1 MRIIKKYLL
10 FGLLFTFLSFYT
22 QGQKKVNI
30 GISIDKKTD
39 QTSILLAS
47 LKKEITA
54 VVGEDAELFFSAE
67 LENNFNTDLAK
78 ENYKTI
84 VDNNVDIILAFG
96 VVNNYVISQF
106 ESYTKPTIVFGSLS
120 KELSGNNDAEKNKS
134 NFISFV
140 TSQSYKDDLE
150 LLIKLSNAKEIGI
163 IIENTFLE
171 NFPIKSTFDKIGEEL
186 NISTK
191 LIPFSSTSQIN
202 ANLDNLDAVY
212 IASATYFSNDEIKEL
227 SNIFISKKLPSFSTI
242 PASSIE
248 NGILATNHGQSEIDQ
263 YFRRI
268 ALTVES
274 VVNGVE
280 LSDLESNI
288 NTQKNLT
295 VNYNTAEKIGLP
307 LKYSLIAST
316 SFTGD
321 PKEII
326 ADKTYNLKTIIKEAI
341 DKNLSLKEVQKDLLI
356 SEKDKNIANSAYLP
370 NLNLNAVGNYIDPD
384 LAQISNG
391 QNPEISTLGN
401 LTLSQTILSENAN
414 ANIGIKKSL
423 LKAQKESYN
432 SESLNTIYNVA
443 TAYFTAL
450 ILKANLSIQN
460 QNLELTKY
468 NLKIAQENYEAG
480 QSGKSD
486 VLRFRSQ
493 MAQNTQQMIEAINQ
507 LEKGYYVLNQL
518 LNNAIDTK
526 IDVEEAQLKSG
537 IFKNYNYEE
546 LGKYLDD
553 PTLRIPFVKFL
564 IQEGMANSPE
574 LKSLDYNID
583 AAKRSQKLYGV
594 GRFIPTIALQGQ
606 YNYEFSRSGV
616 GVNFPQGFP
625 AMPQGYYTVGLNV
638 SIPIFNQNNR
648 NLNKQI
654 ADIQK
659 DQLEISKDNVALS
672 IEKNINDAV
681 LDLVNQISN
690 IELSKVFENTA
701 KEALELTTTS
711 YENGAVNIVQ
721 LLDAQNNFLQAQLA
735 SANANYNYLQVSM
748 QLERSLGLFFILQN
762 ETEREAF
769 IERFLKFINNQD

>member
-1 MRIIKKYLL
+1 
-10 FGLLFTFLSFYT
+10 
-22 QGQKKVNI
+22 
-30 GISIDKKTD
+30 
-39 QTSILLAS
+39 
-47 LKKEITA
+47 
-54 VVGEDAELFFSAE
+54 
-67 LENNFNTDLAK
+67 LAK
-78 ENYKTI
+78 
-84 VDNNVDIILAFG
+84 
-96 VVNNYVISQF
+96 
-106 ESYTKPTIVFGSLS
+106 
-120 KELSGNNDAEKNKS
+120 
-134 NFISFV
+134 
-140 TSQSYKDDLE
+140 
-150 LLIKLSNAKEIGI
+150 
-163 IIENTFLE
+163 
-171 NFPIKSTFDKIGEEL
+171 
-186 NISTK
+186 
-191 LIPFSSTSQIN
+191 
-202 ANLDNLDAVY
+202 
-212 IASATYFSNDEIKEL
+212 
-227 SNIFISKKLPSFSTI
+227 
-242 PASSIE
+242 
-248 NGILATNHGQSEIDQ
+248 
-263 YFRRI
+263 
-268 ALTVES
+268 
-274 VVNGVE
+274 
-280 LSDLESNI
+280 
-288 NTQKNLT
+288 
-295 VNYNTAEKIGLP
+295 
-307 LKYSLIAST
+307 
-316 SFTGD
+316 
-321 PKEII
+321 
-326 ADKTYNLKTIIKEAI
+326 
-341 DKNLSLKEVQKDLLI
+341 
-356 SEKDKNIANSAYLP
+356 
-370 NLNLNAVGNYIDPD
+370 
-384 LAQISNG
+384 ISNG

-401 LTLSQTILSENAN
+401 LTLNQTILSENAN

-574 LKSLDYNID
+574 LKALDYNID

-625 AMPQGYYTVGLNV
+625 AIPQGYYTVGLNV

>member
-1 MRIIKKYLL
+1 MSGVKKYLL
-10 FGLLFTFLSFYT
+10 FCFLISSLISI
-22 QGQKKVNI
+22 QAQKQISI
-30 GISIDKKTD
+30 GITVDKKTS
-39 QTSILLAS
+39 QTNKLLND
-47 LKKEITA
+47 LKAEVRA
-54 VVGEDAELFFSAE
+54 VVGEDAVLTFYDE
-67 LENNFNTDLAK
+67 LENNFNSELAK
-78 ENYKTI
+78 SNYQGL
-84 VDNNVDIILAFG
+84 VDKNADIILAFG
-96 VVNNYVISQF
+96 VVNNFVISKF
-106 ESYTKPTIVFGSLS
+106 ESYPKPTIVFGSLS
-120 KELSGNNDAEKNKS
+120 KELSGNNTLIKGKS

-150 LLIKLSNAKEIGI
+150 LLVKLSSPKKVGV
-163 IIENTFLE
+163 IIENTFSE
-171 NFPIKSTFDKIGEEL
+171 NFPIQSTFDKIGEEL

-191 LIPFSSTSQIN
+191 IIPFENISDVHKI
-202 ANLDNLDAVY
+202 LDDIDAVY
-212 IASATYFSNDEIKEL
+212 IAGGFYLSDSEIIEL
-227 SNIFISKKLPSFSTI
+227 SEVFISKKLPSFTANPI
-242 PASSIE
+242 RQVE

-263 YFRRI
+263 FFRRI

-280 LSDLESNI
+280 LSELKSNI
-288 NTQKNLT
+288 DSQKILT

-316 SFTGD
+316 SFIGN

-326 ADKTYNLKTIIKEAI
+326 ADKIYNLQSIIKEAI
-341 DKNLSLKEVQKDLLI
+341 DKNLTLKEVEKDILI
-356 SEKDKNIANSAYLP
+356 SEKNVNLANSAYLP
-370 NLNLNAVGNYIDPD
+370 NLNLNAVGNYIDTD
-384 LAQISNG
+384 LSSISNG

-432 SESLNTIYNVA
+432 SESLNTIFNVA
-443 TAYFTAL
+443 NAYFTAL

-468 NLKIAQENYEAG
+468 NLKIAQENYESG

-486 VLRFRSQ
+486 VLRFQSEV
-493 MAQNTQQMIEAINQ
+493 AQNTQQMIEALNQ

-518 LNNAIDTK
+518 LNNPIDTK
-526 IDVEEAQLKSG
+526 IDVEEAQLKTG

-553 PTLRIPFVKFL
+553 PSLRIPFVKFL
-564 IQEGMANSPE
+564 VQEGLVNSPE
-574 LKSLDYNID
+574 LKSLSYNID
-583 AAKRSQKLYGV
+583 AAERSQKLYGV

-616 GVNFPQGFP
+616 GSEFTPGFP
-625 AMPQGYYTVGLNV
+625 SFPQGYYTVGVNV

-648 NLNKQI
+648 NINKQV
-654 ADIQK
+654 ANIQK
-659 DQLEISKDNVALS
+659 DQLEISKDNIALN

-701 KEALELTTTS
+701 KEALDLTTTS

-721 LLDAQNNFLQAQLA
+721 LLDAQNNYLQAQLA

-748 QLERSLGLFFILQN
+748 QLERSLGLFFILQD
-762 ETEREAF
+762 ESEREAF
-769 IERFLKFINNQD
+769 VERFLEFINNQD

>member
-1 MRIIKKYLL
+1 MRIIRKYLL
-10 FGLLFTFLSFYT
+10 FSFLVIFLSYA
-22 QGQKKVNI
+22 QAQKKVNI
-30 GISIDKKTD
+30 GITIDKKTD
-39 QTSILLAS
+39 QTSNLLES
-47 LKKEITA
+47 LKTEITA
-54 VVGEDAELFFSAE
+54 VVGEDAVLSFFEE
-67 LENNFNTDLAK
+67 LENNFDSNKAK
-78 ENYKTI
+78 ENYEKIINKKADI
-84 VDNNVDIILAFG
+84 VLAFG
-96 VVNNYVISQF
+96 VVNNYVISNFQ
-106 ESYTKPTIVFGSLS
+106 SYEKPTIVFGSLS
-120 KELSGNNDAEKNKS
+120 KELSGNNSSDKSKS

-150 LLIKLSNAKEIGI
+150 LLIKLSKPEKIGI

-171 NFPIKSTFDKIGEEL
+171 NFPIQSTFDKIGAEL
-186 NISTK
+186 NISIK
-191 LIPFSSTSQIN
+191 LIPFSTASEISN
-202 ANLDNLDAVY
+202 NLEDIDAVY
-212 IASATYFSNDEIKEL
+212 IASASYLSNQEIKEL
-227 SNIFISKKLPSFSTI
+227 SDVFISKKLPSFSTI
-242 PASSIE
+242 PVNHIE
-248 NGILATNHGQSEIDQ
+248 NGILATNHGQSEIAQ

-280 LSDLESNI
+280 LSELESKI
-288 NTQKNLT
+288 DTEKNLT

-316 SFTGD
+316 SFVGD
-321 PKEII
+321 PKEIV

-341 DKNLSLKEVQKDLLI
+341 DKNLSLKEVERDVLI
-356 SEKDKNIANSAYLP
+356 SEKDVKLANSAYLP
-370 NLNLNAVGNYIDPD
+370 NLNFNAVGNYIDPD
-384 LAQISNG
+384 LANASNG
-391 QNPEISTLGN
+391 QNPEISTIGN
-401 LTLSQTILSENAN
+401 LSLNQTILSENAN

-423 LKAQKESYN
+423 LKAQKESFN
-432 SESLNTIYNVA
+432 SESLNTIFNVA
-443 TAYFTAL
+443 NAYFTAL

-468 NLKIAQENYEAG
+468 NLKIAKENYESG

-486 VLRFRSQ
+486 VLRFRSEL
-493 MAQNTQQMIEAINQ
+493 AQNTQQMIEAVNQ

-518 LNNAIDTK
+518 LNNPIDTK

-553 PTLRIPFVKFL
+553 PTLRMPFVKFL
-564 IQEGMANSPE
+564 VQEGVANSPE
-574 LKSLDYNID
+574 LKSLGFSID
-583 AAKRSQKLYGV
+583 AAERSQKLYGA

-606 YNYEFSRSGV
+606 YNYEFSRSGAGTEPPV
-616 GVNFPQGFP
+616 SFFIPQD
-625 AMPQGYYTVGLNV
+625 YYTVGLNI

-648 NLNKQI
+648 NINKQI

-659 DQLEISKDNVALS
+659 DQLEISKDNVALN

-721 LLDAQNNFLQAQLA
+721 LLDAQNNYLQAQLA

-748 QLERSLGLFFILQN
+748 KLERSLGLFFILQDDS
-762 ETEREAF
+762 EREAF
-769 IERFLKFINNQD
+769 VERFIEFINNQD

>member
-1 MRIIKKYLL
+1 MSGVKKYLL
-10 FGLLFTFLSFYT
+10 FCFLISSLISI
-22 QGQKKVNI
+22 QAQKQISI
-30 GISIDKKTD
+30 GITVDKKTS
-39 QTSILLAS
+39 QTNKLLND
-47 LKKEITA
+47 LKAEVRA
-54 VVGEDAELFFSAE
+54 VVGEDAVLTFYDE
-67 LENNFNTDLAK
+67 LENNFNSELAK
-78 ENYKTI
+78 SNYQGL
-84 VDNNVDIILAFG
+84 VDKNADIILAFG
-96 VVNNYVISQF
+96 VVNNFVISKF
-106 ESYTKPTIVFGSLS
+106 ESYPKPTIVFGSLS
-120 KELSGNNDAEKNKS
+120 KELSGNNTLIKDKS

-150 LLIKLSNAKEIGI
+150 LLVKLSSPKKVGV
-163 IIENTFLE
+163 IIENTFSE
-171 NFPIKSTFDKIGEEL
+171 NFPIQSTFDKIGEEL

-191 LIPFSSTSQIN
+191 IIPFENISDVHKI
-202 ANLDNLDAVY
+202 LDDIDAVY
-212 IASATYFSNDEIKEL
+212 IAGGFYLSDSEIIEL
-227 SNIFISKKLPSFSTI
+227 SEVFISKKLPSFTANPI
-242 PASSIE
+242 RQVE

-263 YFRRI
+263 FFRRI

-280 LSDLESNI
+280 LSELKSNI
-288 NTQKNLT
+288 DSQKILT

-316 SFTGD
+316 SFIGN

-326 ADKTYNLKTIIKEAI
+326 ADKIYNLQSIIKEAI
-341 DKNLSLKEVQKDLLI
+341 DKNLTLKEVEKDILI
-356 SEKDKNIANSAYLP
+356 SEKNVNLANSAYLP
-370 NLNLNAVGNYIDPD
+370 NLNLNAVGNYIDTD
-384 LAQISNG
+384 LSSISNG

-432 SESLNTIYNVA
+432 SESLNTIFNVA
-443 TAYFTAL
+443 NAYFTAL

-468 NLKIAQENYEAG
+468 NLKIAQENYESG

-486 VLRFRSQ
+486 VLRFQSEV
-493 MAQNTQQMIEAINQ
+493 AQNTQQMIEALNQ

-518 LNNAIDTK
+518 LNNPIDTK
-526 IDVEEAQLKSG
+526 IDVEEAQLKTG

-553 PTLRIPFVKFL
+553 PSLRIPFVKFL
-564 IQEGMANSPE
+564 VQEGLVNSPE
-574 LKSLDYNID
+574 LKSLSYNID
-583 AAKRSQKLYGV
+583 AAERSQKLYGV

-616 GVNFPQGFP
+616 GSEFTPGFP
-625 AMPQGYYTVGLNV
+625 SFPQGYYTVGVNV

-648 NLNKQI
+648 NINKQV
-654 ADIQK
+654 ANIQK
-659 DQLEISKDNVALS
+659 DQLEISKDNIALN

-701 KEALELTTTS
+701 KEALDLTTTS

-721 LLDAQNNFLQAQLA
+721 LLDAQNNYLQAQLA

-748 QLERSLGLFFILQN
+748 QLERSLGLFFILQD
-762 ETEREAF
+762 ESEREAF
-769 IERFLKFINNQD
+769 VERFLEFINNQD